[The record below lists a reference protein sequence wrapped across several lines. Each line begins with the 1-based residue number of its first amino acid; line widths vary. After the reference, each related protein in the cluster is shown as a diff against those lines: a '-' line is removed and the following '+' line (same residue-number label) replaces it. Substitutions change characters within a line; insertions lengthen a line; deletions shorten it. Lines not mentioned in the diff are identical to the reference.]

1 MVEMLALGIGFVL
14 IYLIIVIGFFVL
26 IALFYKTLI
35 DAMTLVRPTNRLTEV
50 GNIALT
56 FIPLFNLVYGFIVY
70 PKICDS
76 IKNEFNELG
85 IQEKGDFGKSMAI
98 TFQIL
103 ILTFIIPFLNFLTI
117 IAALI
122 IGIVFWVKINEYKA
136 KLKEFNKD
144 GFSNSPVAI
153 SNSTD
158 ILD

>member
-14 IYLIIVIGFFVL
+14 IYLILVIGTFVL
-26 IALFYKTLI
+26 VAYFYKNII
-35 DAMTLVRPTNRLTEV
+35 DVMTLVRPTNRLTEV

-56 FIPLFNLVYGFIVY
+56 FIPFFNLVYGFIVY

-85 IQEKGDFGKSMAI
+85 IEEKGDFGKALAI

-103 ILTFIIPFLNFLTI
+103 LLTFIIPFLNILSI

-122 IGIVFWVKINEYKA
+122 VGIVFWVKINEFKN
-136 KLKEFNKD
+136 KLREHNKN
-144 GFSNSPVAI
+144 GFSNNPIAV

>member
-26 IALFYKTLI
+26 IAFFYKTMI
-35 DAMTLVRPTNRLTEV
+35 DVMTLVRPTNRLTEV

-56 FIPLFNLVYGFIVY
+56 FIPLFNLIYGFIVY

-76 IKNEFNELG
+76 IRNEFNELG
-85 IQEKGDFGKSMAI
+85 IQEKGDFGKGLAI

-103 ILTFIIPFLNFLTI
+103 VLTMMIPILNFITI
-117 IAALI
+117 FAALI
-122 IGIVFWVKINEYKA
+122 VGIIYWVKINEYKT
-136 KLKEFNKD
+136 KLREYNKD
-144 GFSNSPVAI
+144 GFSNNPIAV

>member
-1 MVEMLALGIGFVL
+1 MIGLLALGIGFVL
-14 IYLIIVIGFFVL
+14 IYLIIVIGTFVL
-26 IALFYKTLI
+26 IALFYKTII
-35 DAMTLVRPTNRLTEV
+35 DAMTLVRPANRLTEV

-56 FIPLFNLVYGFIVY
+56 FIPFFNLVYGFIIY

-85 IQEKGDFGKSMAI
+85 IEEKSDFGKGLAI

-103 ILTFIIPFLNFLTI
+103 LLTFIIPFLNILSI

-122 IGIVFWVKINEYKA
+122 VGIVFWVKINEYKA
-136 KLKEFNKD
+136 KLAEYNKN
-144 GFSNSPVAI
+144 GFSNNPVAV